1 MKMYI
6 AGAWTNG
13 QSSMDVLNPY
23 DGSVVDTVP
32 RGTAA
37 DVDRALDSAVRGAR
51 AMAELTGFERYEL
64 LHRTA
69 DLIVANT
76 ESLATCL
83 TREEGKIISE
93 ARIEV
98 ERAAEIV
105 YLSAEEAK
113 RLDGEVIPLE
123 GGPGVKGK
131 FGFTMRVPC
140 GVVAAV
146 TPFNFPLHLVCHK
159 VGPALAGGNAVV
171 VKPASDTP
179 LMALRLVEL
188 LLEAGVPAEA
198 VHCVTGSGAEIGDAL
213 VPTRASARSALPAAA
228 TSASA
233 FASRPGS
240 RKSRWSSAPTRR

>member
-1 MKMYI
+1 
-6 AGAWTNG
+6 
-13 QSSMDVLNPY
+13 
-23 DGSVVDTVP
+23 
-32 RGTAA
+32 
-37 DVDRALDSAVRGAR
+37 
-51 AMAELTGFERYEL
+51 MAELTGFERYEL

-113 RLDGEVIPLE
+113 RLDGEVVPLE

-146 TPFNFPLHLVCHK
+146 TPFTSPCTWF
-159 VGPALAGGNAVV
+159 A
-171 VKPASDTP
+171 T
-179 LMALRLVEL
+179 
-188 LLEAGVPAEA
+188 
-198 VHCVTGSGAEIGDAL
+198 
-213 VPTRASARSALPAAA
+213 RSAPPWPVA
-228 TSASA
+228 TRWWS
-233 FASRPGS
+233 SRP
-240 RKSRWSSAPTRR
+240 ATRR

>member
-76 ESLATCL
+76 ESLA
-83 TREEGKIISE
+83 
-93 ARIEV
+93 
-98 ERAAEIV
+98 
-105 YLSAEEAK
+105 
-113 RLDGEVIPLE
+113 D
-123 GGPGVKGK
+123 
-131 FGFTMRVPC
+131 
-140 GVVAAV
+140 
-146 TPFNFPLHLVCHK
+146 
-159 VGPALAGGNAVV
+159 
-171 VKPASDTP
+171 
-179 LMALRLVEL
+179 
-188 LLEAGVPAEA
+188 
-198 VHCVTGSGAEIGDAL
+198 
-213 VPTRASARSALPAAA
+213 LPHA
-228 TSASA
+228 
-233 FASRPGS
+233 
-240 RKSRWSSAPTRR
+240 